1 MEKLEKV
8 KSPKVQAGHYKLF
21 NEKLDM
27 EKISK
32 NLEDWNPS
40 HFKPFVTH
48 TPKDYEDKNRVVDP
62 KKSGKI

>member
-1 MEKLEKV
+1 
-8 KSPKVQAGHYKLF
+8 
-21 NEKLDM
+21 M

-48 TPKDYEDKNRVVDP
+48 TPKDYEDKERLVDP